1 MDPRQRS
8 AERRRWGR
16 IGFAFLIGV
25 ACIALTAA
33 LMALGVDDDRGPR
46 GFRERPTWYGYL
58 FGAAWIA
65 GALFEAARRLLRGP
79 TRPGKRARY

>member
-8 AERRRWGR
+8 AERRRLRR

-33 LMALGVDDDRGPR
+33 LMALGVDEGGGRGSR
-46 GFRERPTWYGYL
+46 GLPTWIGYL
-58 FGAAWIA
+58 FGAAWIV
-65 GALFEAARRLLRGP
+65 GALYELVRRLLAGP
-79 TRPGKRARY
+79 TKPGKRARY